1 MQRPPPPTHTVQHE
15 GFLLRKRELDAN
27 RKSSNRSWVSLYC
40 VLSKGELGFYKDSK
54 GPASGGTHGGEP
66 LLSLHKATSEVA
78 SDYKKKKHVF
88 KLQTQDGSE
97 FLLQAKDEE
106 EMNGWLEA
114 VANSVAEHAEIA
126 RWGQTLPTTS
136 STDEGNPKREGGE
149 RRASGRRK

>member
-1 MQRPPPPTHTVQHE
+1 M
-15 GFLLRKRELDAN
+15 
-27 RKSSNRSWVSLYC
+27 
-40 VLSKGELGFYKDSK
+40 
-54 GPASGGTHGGEP
+54 P

-114 VANSVAEHAEIA
+114 VAASVGEHAEIA
-126 RWGQTLPTTS
+126 RWGQTQPTTS
-136 STDEGNPKREGGE
+136 STDEGNPKREAGE